1 MNFDALDLM
10 FYWAIRLVI
19 IFPLFLLFWFS
30 LRILIKAFSIGEIDL
45 DEYAER
51 KKDRDTIITPNYLEN
66 LFFFLGKILMVL
78 GFTIWA
84 LLQFE
89 SESILLIILNALLPA
104 KAVFF
109 IGLNWV
115 LTANQSL
122 LSRKI
127 IYCLVKSKKKK

>member
-109 IGLNWV
+109 IGLNW
-115 LTANQSL
+115 
-122 LSRKI
+122 
-127 IYCLVKSKKKK
+127 